1 VELLLETIL
10 IFVLILIV
18 TFLVYLELPRRHS
31 SDRFLPI
38 HHILVDLDVIDSLT
52 QKLPEIK
59 KPVHSLLF
67 CSWFLIFRKSAILFY
82 LIFVF
87 VCGYR
92 IRVQ

>member
-10 IFVLILIV
+10 IVVLILIV
-18 TFLVYLELPRRHS
+18 TLLVYLELPRRHS

-38 HHILVDLDVIDSLT
+38 HHILVDFDVIDSLT

-67 CSWFLIFRKSAILFY
+67 CCWFLILRKSAILFY
-82 LIFVF
+82 LIFIF
-87 VCGYR
+87 VCPLR
-92 IRVQ
+92 IRIQ